1 MEAILN
7 GNNVYYIEKGDPASL
22 PVVLVHGM
30 MFNHH
35 MWDPQIEALSKDY
48 RVIAYDIR
56 GHGKSGVAGGQYTYR
71 MFVEDLRSLLDHLQI
86 DQAVI
91 CGLSMGGAVSLR
103 FVELYPHS
111 VRALVIC
118 DTTSKADTNEA
129 KYRRENAIHSI
140 KRYGMQS
147 FVDGF
152 VESVLDT
159 DTLIRR
165 SDLVALVRNMIL
177 TTSPVGACGALLA
190 QAARTDTSDTL
201 ERINMPAM
209 VIVGERDSITPPDVA
224 QSMHQRI
231 PNSEFHVIPDAAHVT
246 NLENPEVF
254 NEHLTMFL
262 EKLE

>member
-7 GNNVYYIEKGDPASL
+7 GNSVYYIEKGDPAAL
-22 PVVLVHGM
+22 PIVLVHGM

-56 GHGKSGVAGGQYTYR
+56 GHGKSGVGDGQYTYR
-71 MFVEDLRSLLDHLQI
+71 IFVEDLRSLLDHLQI

-103 FVELYPHS
+103 FVELYPHR
-111 VRALVIC
+111 VRGLVVC
-118 DTTSKADTNEA
+118 DTTSKADTNDA
-129 KYRRENAIHSI
+129 KYRRENAIHVI
-140 KRYGMQS
+140 KLHGMQA

-152 VESVLDT
+152 VESILDT

-177 TTSPVGACGALLA
+177 TTSPVGACGAMLA
-190 QAARTDTSDTL
+190 QAARTDTSETL

-209 VIVGERDSITPPDVA
+209 VIVGERDSITPPEVA
-224 QSMHQRI
+224 QSMHLKI
-231 PNSEFHVIPDAAHVT
+231 HNSKFHVIANAAHIT
-246 NLENPEVF
+246 NLENPDVF
-254 NEHLTMFL
+254 NEHLTTFL